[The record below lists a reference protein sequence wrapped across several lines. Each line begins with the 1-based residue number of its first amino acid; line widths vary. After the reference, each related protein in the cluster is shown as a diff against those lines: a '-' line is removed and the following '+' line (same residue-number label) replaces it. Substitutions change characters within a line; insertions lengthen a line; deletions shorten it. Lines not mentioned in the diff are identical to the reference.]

1 MNQSTSPESLHFIS
15 YPLSENDNFSDSDW
29 LEIASNRESDTES
42 VSSNNGAASSS
53 HSRRSSISTGSS
65 RSGDVEAWEGFLEEI
80 TDEVEAKINEF
91 NPTNPDNEQSTSPF
105 IDLDEDHLEER
116 RVRDG
121 LNQSLTSTLGTSR
134 ISSHPSTV
142 HNSLR
147 DLRLSFPDPLSSS
160 HDEMNRS
167 YDRVSSSEAASAT
180 LTEGGENDELGS
192 SQVDMPEITLIR
204 DPGLPPTPEA
214 PGQNA
219 LQSIQIHS
227 TVRSS
232 NLQVVLYGTSFK
244 WSFVDELLRKAIVG
258 GEIAGIDGSETEQ
271 LRPAI
276 FDCMDL
282 PRSDYNPDRPSLG
295 IVFHPLA
302 DATIA
307 EHTAYLPVVVG
318 NNDDSFEKE
327 FQEAQVAWASY
338 HIPPHRVV
346 RLEGS
351 SSSSMFA
358 AEDVDKLDPYN
369 THQAIQRI
377 IRQEKPASWVGLFEQ
392 FNTVHAVTLF
402 ALLAEEQHA
411 GPVTPLEASLMKSS
425 KEVMIRP
432 STSISAQASDISSF
446 LDPVTS
452 TSAPQRPPS
461 AVATRLVD
469 SLSEIVVTSM
479 KALIEV
485 VEHDLKDLMVAIDD
499 LMLALHRSTSIV
511 VEQSKSAAQSV
522 WEQLDYRNAR
532 AKDRA
537 RELKDKGMQ
546 LMSYAG
552 NHILGRTTDA
562 KQTANFFKDL
572 ITSRR
577 RQLKDKLK
585 HGAQRARH
593 RARHH
598 KSGIKSHPTAPS
610 IPTSVVPTSPNSS
623 TPSSSTNSTSPT
635 PSRTPFNYSEG
646 PVRGVNL
653 GGWFVLE
660 PWITPSIFEATNDET
675 VVDEY
680 TLGMKTKNYNETL
693 AMLQNHWNTWITE
706 DDFIA
711 INEAGLN
718 HVRIPLGY
726 WSVPLP
732 SSATNTSTSIS
743 PYIPGAWPYLLR
755 ALNWAAAHNVHVIL
769 DLHGAPGSQ
778 NGYDNSGQRT
788 SDPQWALNTQNVT
801 RSIDTLVYIAQQI
814 GGMIDILEL
823 VNESAGFL
831 SSEWAS
837 VTRSFFSNGY
847 TAVRNAVG
855 DTLNIMIGDA
865 FLGVDA
871 WDGFL
876 TYPSGVNALMDNHEY
891 QIFSIPELQRSFSD
905 HLAFTCTIRS
915 TISSFA
921 AANIWTIE
929 GEWSTAPTDCALWLN
944 GRGVGAR
951 WDNSYNGG
959 ASNDTG
965 RLKLTLEK
973 VLKAGC
979 IGRGRRKVRTSG
991 VIKRA

>member
-1 MNQSTSPESLHFIS
+1 MNQSTSPESLPFIS

-29 LEIASNRESDTES
+29 LEIVSNRESDTES

-167 YDRVSSSEAASAT
+167 YDRVSSSEVASAT

-307 EHTAYLPVVVG
+307 EHTAYLPVVVC

-327 FQEAQVAWASY
+327 FQEAQIAWASY

-351 SSSSMFA
+351 SSSSIFA

-392 FNTVHAVTLF
+392 FHTVHAVTLF
-402 ALLAEEQHA
+402 ALLCVIAGFSVNTAIFVQPMKGLTILPPSHTISGKGDSNQSSALAVRTTFSLSVIPASLNYVPAIYSRSVISTSRASGPSTTAFPPSSRTEEQHA

-446 LDPVTS
+446 LDLVTS
-452 TSAPQRPPS
+452 TSTPQRPPS

-546 LMSYAG
+546 IMSYAG

-598 KSGIKSHPTAPS
+598 KSGIKSH
-610 IPTSVVPTSPNSS
+610 
-623 TPSSSTNSTSPT
+623 
-635 PSRTPFNYSEG
+635 R
-646 PVRGVNL
+646 
-653 GGWFVLE
+653 
-660 PWITPSIFEATNDET
+660 
-675 VVDEY
+675 
-680 TLGMKTKNYNETL
+680 
-693 AMLQNHWNTWITE
+693 
-706 DDFIA
+706 
-711 INEAGLN
+711 
-718 HVRIPLGY
+718 
-726 WSVPLP
+726 
-732 SSATNTSTSIS
+732 
-743 PYIPGAWPYLLR
+743 
-755 ALNWAAAHNVHVIL
+755 
-769 DLHGAPGSQ
+769 
-778 NGYDNSGQRT
+778 
-788 SDPQWALNTQNVT
+788 
-801 RSIDTLVYIAQQI
+801 
-814 GGMIDILEL
+814 
-823 VNESAGFL
+823 
-831 SSEWAS
+831 
-837 VTRSFFSNGY
+837 
-847 TAVRNAVG
+847 
-855 DTLNIMIGDA
+855 
-865 FLGVDA
+865 
-871 WDGFL
+871 
-876 TYPSGVNALMDNHEY
+876 MD
-891 QIFSIPELQRSFSD
+891 S
-905 HLAFTCTIRS
+905 
-915 TISSFA
+915 
-921 AANIWTIE
+921 
-929 GEWSTAPTDCALWLN
+929 
-944 GRGVGAR
+944 
-951 WDNSYNGG
+951 
-959 ASNDTG
+959 
-965 RLKLTLEK
+965 
-973 VLKAGC
+973 
-979 IGRGRRKVRTSG
+979 
-991 VIKRA
+991 

>member
-1 MNQSTSPESLHFIS
+1 MNQSTSPESLHFIF

-53 HSRRSSISTGSS
+53 HSRRSSISTDSS

-105 IDLDEDHLEER
+105 IDLDEDHVEER

-121 LNQSLTSTLGTSR
+121 LNQSLTSTLGASR

-160 HDEMNRS
+160 HDELNRS
-167 YDRVSSSEAASAT
+167 YDRVSSSEAASAA
-180 LTEGGENDELGS
+180 LTEA
-192 SQVDMPEITLIR
+192 LIR

-214 PGQNA
+214 PDQNA
-219 LQSIQIHS
+219 LPSIQIHS
-227 TVRSS
+227 AVRSS
-232 NLQVVLYGTSFK
+232 NLQVVLYGTSLR

-276 FDCMDL
+276 FDCMDMVSIVSS

-307 EHTAYLPVVVG
+307 EHTAYLPVVVC

-327 FQEAQVAWASY
+327 FQEAQAAWASY

-351 SSSSMFA
+351 SNLSMFA

-369 THQAIQRI
+369 THRAIQRI

-402 ALLAEEQHA
+402 ALLCVIAGFSVNTAILVQPMKGPAILPPSHTISGEGDGNQSSALAVRTTFSLSVIPASLNYVPAIYSRSAISASGASGPSSTAFPPSSRAEEQHA
-411 GPVTPLEASLMKSS
+411 GPVTPLEGSLMKFS

-432 STSISAQASDISSF
+432 STSISAQASDVSSS

-469 SLSEIVVTSM
+469 SLSEILVTSM

-511 VEQSKSAAQSV
+511 VEQFKSAAQSV
-522 WEQLDYRNAR
+522 REQLDYRNAR

-546 LMSYAG
+546 IMSFAG
-552 NHILGRTTDA
+552 NHILERTTDA
-562 KQTANFFKDL
+562 KQTANFYKDL

-585 HGAQRARH
+585 HGALRARH

-598 KSGIKSHPTAPS
+598 KSGIKSH
-610 IPTSVVPTSPNSS
+610 
-623 TPSSSTNSTSPT
+623 
-635 PSRTPFNYSEG
+635 R
-646 PVRGVNL
+646 
-653 GGWFVLE
+653 
-660 PWITPSIFEATNDET
+660 
-675 VVDEY
+675 
-680 TLGMKTKNYNETL
+680 
-693 AMLQNHWNTWITE
+693 
-706 DDFIA
+706 
-711 INEAGLN
+711 
-718 HVRIPLGY
+718 
-726 WSVPLP
+726 
-732 SSATNTSTSIS
+732 
-743 PYIPGAWPYLLR
+743 
-755 ALNWAAAHNVHVIL
+755 
-769 DLHGAPGSQ
+769 
-778 NGYDNSGQRT
+778 
-788 SDPQWALNTQNVT
+788 
-801 RSIDTLVYIAQQI
+801 
-814 GGMIDILEL
+814 
-823 VNESAGFL
+823 
-831 SSEWAS
+831 
-837 VTRSFFSNGY
+837 
-847 TAVRNAVG
+847 
-855 DTLNIMIGDA
+855 
-865 FLGVDA
+865 
-871 WDGFL
+871 
-876 TYPSGVNALMDNHEY
+876 MD
-891 QIFSIPELQRSFSD
+891 S
-905 HLAFTCTIRS
+905 
-915 TISSFA
+915 
-921 AANIWTIE
+921 
-929 GEWSTAPTDCALWLN
+929 
-944 GRGVGAR
+944 
-951 WDNSYNGG
+951 
-959 ASNDTG
+959 
-965 RLKLTLEK
+965 
-973 VLKAGC
+973 
-979 IGRGRRKVRTSG
+979 
-991 VIKRA
+991 